1 LLDSNLVIPYLADD
15 PGTAPLVERLVPEGI
30 AISIITYME
39 VYQGT
44 LRSPDPERA
53 EEQFERFL
61 AVVPTLPL
69 SPAIAR
75 RCARLREELKGR
87 GRRVRDRALDLIIA
101 ATALEHELRLVTRNL
116 ADYEDFATSRS
127 LCPADFGRPHYA

>member
-1 LLDSNLVIPYLADD
+1 VAYLLDSNLVIPYLADD

-116 ADYEDFATSRS
+116 ADYEDIPDLALLVPS
-127 LCPADFGRPHYA
+127 

>member
-44 LRSPDPERA
+44 RRSPDPERA
-53 EEQFERFL
+53 EKQFERFL
-61 AVVPTLPL
+61 AVVPTPL

-87 GRRVRDRALDLIIA
+87 GRRVRNRALDLIIA
-101 ATALEHELRLVTRNL
+101 ATALEHELRLFTRNL
-116 ADYEDFATSRS
+116 ADHEDIPDLALLVPS
-127 LCPADFGRPHYA
+127 

>member
-1 LLDSNLVIPYLADD
+1 VAYLLDSNLVIPYLADD

-101 ATALEHELRLVTRNL
+101 ATTLEHELRLVTRNL
-116 ADYEDFATSRS
+116 ADYEDIPDLALLVPS
-127 LCPADFGRPHYA
+127 

>member
-1 LLDSNLVIPYLADD
+1 LSDFW
-15 PGTAPLVERLVPEGI
+15 RW
-30 AISIITYME
+30 
-39 VYQGT
+39 
-44 LRSPDPERA
+44 SPP
-53 EEQFERFL
+53 
-61 AVVPTLPL
+61 PL

-116 ADYEDFATSRS
+116 ADYEDIPDLALLVPS
-127 LCPADFGRPHYA
+127 